1 MYLDIPGILPPA
13 APTFKFALRQDLVE
27 HKEFLPTQGDA
38 LATGWDV
45 RAALNGRTS
54 ISLRAGQHVRIPLGF
69 RAFCP
74 PGWWYELRPRSS
86 SFAKKSLHALY
97 GVVDETYEGELI
109 FAAQYLPDV
118 TKFAHDLTITFGEP
132 IGQII
137 PVTRKSMIVE
147 EVSNE
152 EYEALCAERAG
163 TRGAGGFGSTDV
175 KRK

>member
-1 MYLDIPGILPPA
+1 MIPV
-13 APTFKFALRQDLVE
+13 FKFALRADLVE
-27 HKEFLPTQGDA
+27 NKDFLPVRGDV

-45 RAALNGRTS
+45 RAALNGQKS

-137 PVTRKSMIVE
+137 PVVRQTMTVE
-147 EVSNE
+147 EVSNK
-152 EYEALCAERAG
+152 EYDELCKTRAS
-163 TRGAGGFGSTDV
+163 TRGAGGFGSTDE
-175 KRK
+175 KR

>member
-1 MYLDIPGILPPA
+1 MNNTIPVYR
-13 APTFKFALRQDLVE
+13 FALRPDLVE
-27 HKEFLPTQGDA
+27 NKEFLPSRGDS

-45 RAALNGRTS
+45 RAAFKDKKS
-54 ISLRAGQHVRIPLGF
+54 ITLRAGQHIRIPLGV
-69 RAFCP
+69 RGFCP
-74 PGWWYELRPRSS
+74 DGWWYQLFPRSS

-118 TKFAHDLTITFGEP
+118 TKFACDLTIAFAEP

-137 PVTRKSMIVE
+137 PVKRKEMIVE

-152 EYEALCAERAG
+152 EYEALCKQRAG
-163 TRGAGGFGSTDV
+163 TRGSGGFGSTDV
-175 KRK
+175 KR